1 MISALILAL
10 PAVLGA
16 ALLLAVP
23 GALVLRAAGVRGLA
37 LAAGAVPMATTLAA
51 VTAVMWNR
59 LGLGWGIGAYAIGAA
74 VAAGAAWAVRLL
86 LRKRRDPSARALKP
100 RLGFPDL
107 KRLPVLSRKGLLREV
122 LLRRGLLAGAAA
134 VAGGIIAYRYAS
146 GFRGLS
152 GISQTFDNVYH
163 LNAVRTILETGHG
176 SSLTLGNLTPESRAF
191 YPAAWHDATAL
202 AASALGLTVPEAVN
216 AFNIV
221 TGAVVWPLAS
231 LWLVTCVAGSRPAAL
246 LAAAAVIP
254 AFPSFPY
261 LMVDMGVLYPTHLA
275 TALLPAALAAVL
287 EMLGVAHGEP
297 GASPVRG
304 AVVLAGVLP
313 GMLLAHPSA
322 FLALVALS
330 LPLVA
335 VWTRRCW
342 SAGGRTRA
350 LACAGAGAYLAGGF
364 AAWVLLRPPTAA
376 STWSPNRSWSHAV
389 GEILTGTAAGLPHG
403 EFMLLLIGAGV
414 LALITRQGPRWALG
428 MFGMAAALYL
438 IAAATPFG
446 PVRTF
451 FTGNWYNDP
460 PRLVALLPVAAVP
473 VAVVGAVSLAAR
485 AAGLWERAW
494 EVLRRRVP
502 GPRGDGAVR
511 WRGPVRVLGAVL
523 AAGAFVGAVGILQ
536 RGALTGEQSRINSV
550 YSMGA
555 RSALI
560 SPDELRLIERLPALV
575 GEDAVIV
582 ANPRNG
588 ESLVYA
594 LAGLTTL
601 KPHIHGRV
609 SADAQTLLDRW
620 GLAGTDYAVC
630 EAVKRTGARHALHFG
645 PPYLAHAKRP
655 LPGTEGLDRRPGV
668 ALVDLEG
675 RARLYTVTGCG

>member
-1 MISALILAL
+1 MTSSLTLAL

-16 ALLLAVP
+16 VLLLVVP

-37 LAAGAVPMATTLAA
+37 LAAGAVPVATTLAA
-51 VTAVMWNR
+51 VTAVLWDK
-59 LGLGWGIGAYAIGAA
+59 LGLAWGLSAYGIGSAL
-74 VAAGAAWAVRLL
+74 AAGTAWAVRVLV
-86 LRKRRDPSARALKP
+86 RKRRDPSAPALAF
-100 RLGFPDL
+100 RL
-107 KRLPVLSRKGLLREV
+107 RLPRPSRQAVLRSA
-122 LLRRGLLAGAAA
+122 LLAGAAA
-134 VAGGIIAYRYAS
+134 VAGGIVAYRYAS

-152 GISQTFDNVYH
+152 AISQTFDNVYH
-163 LNAVRTILETGHG
+163 LNAVRTILETGLG

-191 YPAAWHDATAL
+191 YPAAWHDSAAL
-202 AASALGLTVPEAVN
+202 VAAALGLTVPEAVN
-216 AFNIV
+216 TFNIV
-221 TGAVVWPLAS
+221 VGAVIWPLAS
-231 LWLVTCVAGSRPAAL
+231 LWLVTCVAGSRPAAV

-287 EMLGVAHGEP
+287 ELLGLSREEP

-304 AVVLAGVLP
+304 LIVLAGVLP

-330 LPLVA
+330 LPLAA
-335 VWTRRCW
+335 VWTGRRW
-342 SAGGRTRA
+342 ALGGRARTV
-350 LACAGAGAYLAGGF
+350 ACIAAGVYLVGGF
-364 AAWVLLRPPTAA
+364 AVWVLLRPPVAV
-376 STWSPNRSWSHAV
+376 STWRPNRTWSHAV
-389 GEILTGTAAGLPHG
+389 GEVLTGTAAGLPHG
-403 EFMLLLIGAGV
+403 EFMLLLIGAGL
-414 LALITRQGPRWALG
+414 LALATVPGRRWALG

-438 IAAATPFG
+438 IAAAIPYG
-446 PVRTF
+446 IVRTF

-473 VAVVGAVSLAAR
+473 VAVVGAVALLAR
-485 AAGLWERAW
+485 AARLWERAG
-494 EVLRRRVP
+494 ELLRRRMP
-502 GPRGDGAVR
+502 GLPGEGAPGR
-511 WRGPVRVLGAVL
+511 RLPARALSAVL
-523 AAGAFVGAVGILQ
+523 AAGVFVGAVGILQ
-536 RGALTGEQSRINSV
+536 RGALTGEQSRINGV

-560 SPDELRLIERLPALV
+560 SHDELRLIKRLPSLI
-575 GEDAVIV
+575 GDEAVVV

-594 LAGLTTL
+594 LAGLKTL

-620 GLAGTDYAVC
+620 GLAGSDFAVC
-630 EAVKRTGARHALHFG
+630 EAVKRTGARHALYFG
-645 PPYLAHAKRP
+645 PPYLAHANRP

-668 ALVDLEG
+668 ALVDL
-675 RARLYTVTGCG
+675 